1 MTGGYIGA
9 VSIEGG
15 GLRMPSMV
23 VFCDVKGVRD
33 ADQSKLAPKSSVAA
47 YKRARAGTLAL
58 RSHENEPSAFTAR
71 TMQNS
76 PSFCILSISIRKF
89 FTNGKSATWD
99 LGMPC
104 N

>member
-33 ADQSKLAPKSSVAA
+33 TDQSKLAPKSSVAA
-47 YKRARAGTLAL
+47 YKPQIAKPAAAARCCEKGESKAL
-58 RSHENEPSAFTAR
+58 
-71 TMQNS
+71 
-76 PSFCILSISIRKF
+76 
-89 FTNGKSATWD
+89 
-99 LGMPC
+99 
-104 N
+104 